1 MMVAPENK
9 GSVLIRD
16 LEFKSIPSS
25 NTVNIPVSSIAGNK
39 VQDSER
45 LRIQEHS
52 FFQYWHHT

>member
-1 MMVAPENK
+1 MMVAPETRFSTNK
-9 GSVLIRD
+9 RLRIQEHS
-16 LEFKSIPSS
+16 FFHYYQH
-25 NTVNIPVSSIAGNK
+25 PVSSIAGNK